1 MAELLQLR
9 LYASPAGPCLGARG
23 RLDATT
29 CRRLSAAVAVL
40 LEHLAADRVLIDLR
54 DLDAVDAAGVTT
66 LILMRTRARQR
77 GVRLAVTYPQPQV
90 RAAICA
96 LGGGSL
102 LADMRTADAVQSCR
116 NSPADLRR
124 RAPTRP
130 RNLRQPRGPSYRSPA
145 W

>member
-40 LEHLAADRVLIDLR
+40 LEHLAVDTVLLDLR
-54 DLDAVDAAGVTT
+54 DLDAIDAAGVTT
-66 LILMRTRARQR
+66 LILMRTQARQH
-77 GVRLAVTYPQPQV
+77 GVRLGVTDPQPQV

-102 LADMRTADAVQSCR
+102 LIDMRAVDAVRSCR
-116 NSPADLRR
+116 NPASRPCR
-124 RAPTRP
+124 CPPTRP
-130 RNLRQPRGPSYRSPA
+130 RNLRQPSGPGYRRPA